1 MFRFDR
7 LLLLLALAL
16 FAAGLGR
23 DKLDQWIAATDLPP
37 LLTPLSTEVRDR
49 NGTLLRVYTVEEGR
63 WRLSATPD
71 AVDQGYLD
79 LLIAY
84 EDKRFYTH
92 SGVDPRAILRATAQA
107 LWNGEVVSGA
117 STLTM
122 QVARLLEDSGTGQLS
137 GKLRQARVALALE
150 RHLTKQQILQIYLE
164 RAPFGGNIE
173 GVRAAIID
181 KDRAPQW
188 QHQGDVPQADVAA
201 MLAPLG
207 DNELKLEENT

>member
-1 MFRFDR
+1 MFRCDR
-7 LLLLLALAL
+7 LLLLLALTL

-23 DKLDQWIAATDLPP
+23 DKLDQWITATDLPP

-49 NGTLLRVYTVEEGR
+49 TGTLLRVYTVEDGR
-63 WRLSATPD
+63 WRLGATPD
-71 AVDQGYLD
+71 AVDAGYLD
-79 LLIAY
+79 MLIAY

-150 RHLTKQQILQIYLE
+150 RRLTKAQILQLYLE

-173 GVRAAIID
+173 GVRAASYAWFG
-181 KDRAPQW
+181 KAPRRLT
-188 QHQGDVPQADVAA
+188 PAESALLVA
-201 MLAPLG
+201 L
-207 DNELKLEENT
+207 